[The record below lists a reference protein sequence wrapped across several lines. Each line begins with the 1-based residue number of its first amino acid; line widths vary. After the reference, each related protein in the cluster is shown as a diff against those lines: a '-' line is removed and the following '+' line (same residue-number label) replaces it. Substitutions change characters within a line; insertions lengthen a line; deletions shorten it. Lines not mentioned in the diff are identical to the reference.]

1 MANRYETIAPKAKE
15 FKNGPSLN
23 TLKNILN
30 FSRSIEVKNTKRE
43 PVLVH
48 LN

>member
-30 FSRSIEVKNTKRE
+30 FSRSVEVKNTKQE
-43 PVLVH
+43 SLLIH

>member
-1 MANRYETIAPKAKE
+1 MAKGYETIAPKAKE

-30 FSRSIEVKNTKRE
+30 FSRSVEVKNTKRE
-43 PVLVH
+43 SLLIH